1 MSNKTLYERCQTRPL
16 SERVDEMR
24 WRMFGHILRS
34 DDNTPANVSLVFA
47 VTMNEK
53 LKGRV
58 GSPGKSLL
66 KLLMDDLE
74 DRNLVMNTLEELNE
88 IKDIARCRQCWR
100 NLL

>member
-1 MSNKTLYERCQTRPL
+1 
-16 SERVDEMR
+16 MR

-47 VTMNEK
+47 VTMNSK

-74 DRNLVMNTLEELNE
+74 DRILV
-88 IKDIARCRQCWR
+88 
-100 NLL
+100 